1 MKIDLS
7 NLYRILSIFFILFY
21 SRQITHVICF
31 GRHRNEVRI
40 KSKIAYY
47 TIYLF
52 WTLFFWILCLIMG
65 AACGVDTT
73 FDKILYFVD
82 LTNGNEEYVEAGA
95 SKEID
100 DMVYLTYYTKREI
113 DESILCVIIQDNKFI
128 CEPYQLEEVEIKQID
143 KKKWEIQLD
152 GEVLGSIEIERNLLM
167 RKICYIW
174 DKKKLERRY
183 KIEN

>member
-1 MKIDLS
+1 MQAKKLM
-7 NLYRILSIFFILFY
+7 N
-21 SRQITHVICF
+21 
-31 GRHRNEVRI
+31 
-40 KSKIAYY
+40 
-47 TIYLF
+47 
-52 WTLFFWILCLIMG
+52 
-65 AACGVDTT
+65 
-73 FDKILYFVD
+73 
-82 LTNGNEEYVEAGA
+82 
-95 SKEID
+95 
-100 DMVYLTYYTKREI
+100 YYTKREI